1 MGRGSGTNNPRG
13 TKMEMQGFEGCL
25 GSGTKEGLP
34 VRLDGIAA
42 LLNAISVH
50 FAGTFGWFIMVSVI
64 LISMVIDRCRNSVV
78 N

>member
-1 MGRGSGTNNPRG
+1 MGTNNPRG

-42 LLNAISVH
+42 LLNAISAAFRRYFWLVYKR
-50 FAGTFGWFIMVSVI
+50 TMVI
-64 LISMVIDRCRNSVV
+64 LISMVIDRCKNSVV